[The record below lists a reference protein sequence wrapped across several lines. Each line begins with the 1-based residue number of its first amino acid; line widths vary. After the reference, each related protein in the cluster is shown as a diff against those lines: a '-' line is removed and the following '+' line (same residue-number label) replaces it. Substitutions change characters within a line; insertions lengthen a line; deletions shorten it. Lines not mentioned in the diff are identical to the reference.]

1 MRKQINS
8 LGKSQIEVYI
18 LVWTLLKG
26 ELECAGFVIITGH
39 STLKLI
45 ALEMKFLYFFSGFYY
60 EVSNSTA
67 SGCEVCNRVRVC

>member
-26 ELECAGFVIITGH
+26 ELECAGFDIITGH
-39 STLKLI
+39 CTLKLI
-45 ALEMKFLYFFSGFYY
+45 ALEMKFVYFCFYS